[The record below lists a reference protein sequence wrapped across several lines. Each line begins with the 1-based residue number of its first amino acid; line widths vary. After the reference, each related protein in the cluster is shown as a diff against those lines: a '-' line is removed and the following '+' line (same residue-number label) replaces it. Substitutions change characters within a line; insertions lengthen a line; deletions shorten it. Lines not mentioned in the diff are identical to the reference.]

1 MNEFSLEN
9 KVEKWQQ
16 APVNATLQ
24 FDDDK
29 REYNVEDI
37 VN

>member
-16 APVNATLQ
+16 ALVNVTLQ